1 MFSNIATAMFWII
14 SNGDYI
20 RISNILGVPGAK
32 SYLLRKIL
40 FILFASSLLGYGLIM
55 AFKEISLPLFITTV
69 SIIFIVLSTLC
80 SFIAAEKITGFDSI
94 MMENDYEDY

>member
-1 MFSNIATAMFWII
+1 
-14 SNGDYI
+14 
-20 RISNILGVPGAK
+20 
-32 SYLLRKIL
+32 
-40 FILFASSLLGYGLIM
+40 M